1 MNANSRKSDE
11 AKVELILLLRDESSS
26 AFMRLE
32 NFRQA
37 EASNTKDHQLAASL
51 SFSYTAKVVT
61 ILFMEW
67 K

>member
-1 MNANSRKSDE
+1 
-11 AKVELILLLRDESSS
+11 
-26 AFMRLE
+26 MRLE

-51 SFSYTAKVVT
+51 SFSYTAKAVT